1 MKPYIYNIK
10 THTLH
15 IEGFCHLTRPNMQ
28 YGDSYKAFFT
38 EDEAIAFDG
47 RAVSL
52 CKLCQKE
59 RDKRMLQNQ
68 KNN

>member
-15 IEGFCHLTRPNMQ
+15 IEGFCHLTHPNMH
-28 YGDSYKAFFT
+28 YGDSYKAFST
-38 EDEAIAFDG
+38 EDEVIAFDG

-59 RDKRMLQNQ
+59 RDKRMLQDH
-68 KNN
+68 KN